1 MRKLLGAVLLL
12 AAAGC
17 ATNSQIPQD
26 QRTPGKYTLIAVDG
40 QAVPEKLPSGEEVL
54 AGTLVLK
61 ADGGFEMKTSLRA
74 QMSSTQPFNF
84 QRQYDGTYT
93 ATSIGVNMT
102 WRGGAV
108 TSGAFFGHTLRVF
121 HDGVE
126 YLFLAQ

>member
-1 MRKLLGAVLLL
+1 MRKLLSAVLVL

-17 ATNSQIPQD
+17 ATNSQISQD
-26 QRTPGKYTLIAVDG
+26 HRTPGKYNLIAVDG
-40 QAVPEKLPSGEEVL
+40 QAVPHKIASGEEVL

-61 ADGGFEMKTSLRA
+61 ADGEFEMKTSLRA
-74 QMSSTQPFNF
+74 QMTSAQPFYF

-93 ATSIGVNMT
+93 ATNIGVNMS
-102 WRGGAV
+102 WRGGTV

-121 HDGVE
+121 QGGVE